1 LIKLLDSS
9 FIVAKLRRNVL
20 IPLYWKYI
28 NRSKVFTYFQKLKE
42 YQWNSLEENQEIQRK
57 KLYALL
63 QYASQNIPYYQQV
76 IKEHNITFAED
87 TILEDIKKFPLFT
100 KEIIRNHFDEL
111 HRFRD
116 KTYYRNT
123 SGGSTGEPV
132 IFYQDKEYL
141 DWANATKRLFNE
153 WAGRKLGDPMVKLWG
168 SLPEILGSGQ
178 GFKGY
183 LRQQVSGITILN
195 TYRMT
200 EEDMYK
206 HVQKINHIKPGL
218 ILAYTNS
225 IEELTRF
232 IQEHHLSV
240 YSPPAVMTA
249 AGVLYPEVKV
259 KIEDVFHAPVFNCY
273 GSREVSDMA
282 CNCEKDEGLHL
293 IPAIHYLEIVDDEGR
308 QMKPGTP
315 GNIIV
320 TLLTNYTMPLIR
332 YQIGDRGI
340 LSEKACSCGRG
351 FPLLKKVEGRI
362 RCIFRNKQ
370 GDLIDGGVFIRLF
383 YFRENIKQFQVIQD
397 SLEKITINLV
407 LKDKKQLK
415 IIEKDFQE
423 ISESIK
429 KIMRNNITI
438 KYNLADVINTSPSG
452 KYEYVFSKVKN

>member
-1 LIKLLDSS
+1 
-9 FIVAKLRRNVL
+9 
-20 IPLYWKYI
+20 
-28 NRSKVFTYFQKLKE
+28 
-42 YQWNSLEENQEIQRK
+42 
-57 KLYALL
+57 
-63 QYASQNIPYYQQV
+63 
-76 IKEHNITFAED
+76 
-87 TILEDIKKFPLFT
+87 
-100 KEIIRNHFDEL
+100 
-111 HRFRD
+111 
-116 KTYYRNT
+116 
-123 SGGSTGEPV
+123 
-132 IFYQDKEYL
+132 
-141 DWANATKRLFNE
+141 
-153 WAGRKLGDPMVKLWG
+153 
-168 SLPEILGSGQ
+168 
-178 GFKGY
+178 
-183 LRQQVSGITILN
+183 
-195 TYRMT
+195 
-200 EEDMYK
+200 
-206 HVQKINHIKPGL
+206 
-218 ILAYTNS
+218 
-225 IEELTRF
+225 
-232 IQEHHLSV
+232 
-240 YSPPAVMTA
+240 
-249 AGVLYPEVKV
+249 
-259 KIEDVFHAPVFNCY
+259 VFNCY